1 VQIVKELEEDGR
13 RDREKVGSER
23 RFDGDGGKQSHS
35 MLTYKYCECQ
45 AKPEAHYMIDG
56 EEDRGRTAEF

>member
-1 VQIVKELEEDGR
+1 
-13 RDREKVGSER
+13 
-23 RFDGDGGKQSHS
+23 